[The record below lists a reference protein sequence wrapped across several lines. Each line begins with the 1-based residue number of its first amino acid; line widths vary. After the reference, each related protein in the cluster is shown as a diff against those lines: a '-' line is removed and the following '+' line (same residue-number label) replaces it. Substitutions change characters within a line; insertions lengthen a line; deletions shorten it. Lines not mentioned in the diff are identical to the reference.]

1 MIFKTEK
8 YLNSL
13 DLISAYSWA
22 KMQEEDDVNWLR
34 EGYDGRQKKIKDIE
48 LNKIR
53 EKLELDVYKL
63 IQNDKLREYL
73 HKRMLITDYDGRYK
87 VVISILNRMS
97 KGFAD
102 FQMEDRLN
110 YIRLLKQLRFN
121 MPEINTVEGDI
132 IEIQRL
138 FQEAGSLKTKM
149 NMLID
154 EIKTDG
160 KKVVNNLNRDF
171 ISVCKVLD
179 SELLD
184 PKKTSQ
190 AFWIDMQKL
199 AQEKI
204 ESMLTQNK
212 G

>member
-1 MIFKTEK
+1 
-8 YLNSL
+8 
-13 DLISAYSWA
+13 
-22 KMQEEDDVNWLR
+22 
-34 EGYDGRQKKIKDIE
+34 
-48 LNKIR
+48 
-53 EKLELDVYKL
+53 
-63 IQNDKLREYL
+63 
-73 HKRMLITDYDGRYK
+73 
-87 VVISILNRMS
+87 
-97 KGFAD
+97 
-102 FQMEDRLN
+102 
-110 YIRLLKQLRFN
+110 

-204 ESMLTQNK
+204 ESMSTQNK
-212 G
+212 E

>member
-1 MIFKTEK
+1 MIFQKEK

-110 YIRLLKQLRFN
+110 YIKLLKQLRFN

-179 SELLD
+179 SELLY
-184 PKKTSQ
+184 PEKTSQ

-204 ESMLTQNK
+204 ESMSTQNK
-212 G
+212 E

>member
-1 MIFKTEK
+1 MIFKKEK

-73 HKRMLITDYDGRYK
+73 HKRMLITDYDSRYK
-87 VVISILNRMS
+87 VVITVLNRMS

-121 MPEINTVEGDI
+121 MPEINTVEGDF

-160 KKVVNNLNRDF
+160 KKVVNNLNHDF
-171 ISVCKVLD
+171 INVCTVLQK
-179 SELLD
+179 ELLD

-204 ESMLTQNK
+204 ESMSTQNK
-212 G
+212 E

>member
-1 MIFKTEK
+1 MIFQKEK

-34 EGYDGRQKKIKDIE
+34 EGYDGRQKKIKDVE

-87 VVISILNRMS
+87 VVITILNRMS

-171 ISVCKVLD
+171 INVCTVLQK
-179 SELLD
+179 ELLD
-184 PKKTSQ
+184 PKQTSQ

-204 ESMLTQNK
+204 ESMSTQNK
-212 G
+212 E

>member
-1 MIFKTEK
+1 MIFKKEK

-34 EGYDGRQKKIKDIE
+34 EGYDGRQKKIKDVE

-110 YIRLLKQLRFN
+110 YIKLLKQLRFN

-179 SELLD
+179 CELLD

-204 ESMLTQNK
+204 ESMSTQTK
-212 G
+212 E

>member
-1 MIFKTEK
+1 MIFKKEK

-73 HKRMLITDYDGRYK
+73 HKRIQVIDLDGRYK
-87 VVISILNRMS
+87 LVMCILHRMS

-110 YIRLLKQLRFN
+110 YIRLLNQLRFN
-121 MPEINTVEGDI
+121 MPEINTVEGDV

-171 ISVCKVLD
+171 INVCTVVQT
-179 SELLD
+179 ELLD
-184 PKKTSQ
+184 PKQTSQ

-204 ESMLTQNK
+204 ESMSTQNK
-212 G
+212 E